1 MINLIKEELKSIL
14 KDLEEVKET
23 SNLDHLIFKF
33 QKAYKRL
40 IIFQYKTENKNFIV
54 ESNQKEVNTGME
66 TINEIVTEIP
76 DETNIERVDDLFS
89 SVTSPEFVM
98 KENKTPE
105 ISYEPKKL
113 NESLIKGFNI
123 GLNDKIAFTK
133 SLFDGNEEEYNR
145 VVSQLQTYSSW
156 DEAFKF
162 LNHIV
167 KPDYNNWEGK
177 EEIEKRFLKY
187 IENNF

>member
-1 MINLIKEELKSIL
+1 M
-14 KDLEEVKET
+14 
-23 SNLDHLIFKF
+23 
-33 QKAYKRL
+33 
-40 IIFQYKTENKNFIV
+40 IIFQYKTENKNIIV

-76 DETNIERVDDLFS
+76 DETITERVDDLFS

-98 KENKTPE
+98 KENDIPE
-105 ISYEPKKL
+105 IPYESKKL
-113 NESLIKGFNI
+113 NESLIKGFSI

-133 SLFDGNEEEYNR
+133 SLFDGNEEDYNR
-145 VVSQLQTYSSW
+145 VVSQLQTYSSR